1 VVLFLG
7 ASPAAALPGITTVG
21 TLFDAAAVAVA
32 RVQGQVKSDA
42 ATSASSVNPASVGRA
57 VLPKSLS
64 GAERKPAQRHVRAL
78 FSGGTFCT
86 EAQAIWHAHGLRC
99 WSNVPLDKALLLPD
113 ALHSKEHT
121 AVDLGDDV
129 FTVGRPHPMIDPQLR
144 IERLL
149 AEAAD
154 PTVGVILLDV
164 VLGWGSHA
172 DPAGAL
178 APAIRQARAIA
189 KAHGREL
196 PVIAFVTGTEDDPQ
210 SLSAQ
215 RECLLQAG
223 VTLADSS
230 SAAAMMVLAL
240 LAPVMTAAPARSKA
254 VAS

>member
-1 VVLFLG
+1 LDN
-7 ASPAAALPGITTVG
+7 AQNSAQHSP
-21 TLFDAAAVAVA
+21 
-32 RVQGQVKSDA
+32 Q
-42 ATSASSVNPASVGRA
+42 
-57 VLPKSLS
+57 
-64 GAERKPAQRHVRAL
+64 QRYVRGL

-86 EAQAIWHAHGLRC
+86 EAQAIWQAHGLRC
-99 WSNVPLDKALLLPD
+99 WSNVPLDKSLLLSD
-113 ALHSKEHT
+113 ARCSQEHT

-154 PTVGVILLDV
+154 PTVAVILLDV

-189 KAHGREL
+189 SADGRAL
-196 PVIAFVTGTEDDPQ
+196 SVIGFVTGTADDPQ
-210 SLSAQ
+210 NLAAQ
-215 RECLLQAG
+215 RECLIQAG

-240 LAPVMTAAPARSKA
+240 LAQLAAVAPSQSALNPASPKAERSKA
-254 VAS
+254 VVS

>member
-1 VVLFLG
+1 MLL
-7 ASPAAALPGITTVG
+7 
-21 TLFDAAAVAVA
+21 
-32 RVQGQVKSDA
+32 SDA
-42 ATSASSVNPASVGRA
+42 
-57 VLPKSLS
+57 
-64 GAERKPAQRHVRAL
+64 
-78 FSGGTFCT
+78 
-86 EAQAIWHAHGLRC
+86 RC
-99 WSNVPLDKALLLPD
+99 SQ
-113 ALHSKEHT
+113 EHT

-154 PTVGVILLDV
+154 PTVAVILLDV

-189 KAHGREL
+189 SADGRAL
-196 PVIAFVTGTEDDPQ
+196 SVIGFVTGTADDPQ
-210 SLSAQ
+210 NLAAQ

-240 LAPVMTAAPARSKA
+240 LAQLAAAAPSQSALNLAGGKAERSKA
-254 VAS
+254 VVS